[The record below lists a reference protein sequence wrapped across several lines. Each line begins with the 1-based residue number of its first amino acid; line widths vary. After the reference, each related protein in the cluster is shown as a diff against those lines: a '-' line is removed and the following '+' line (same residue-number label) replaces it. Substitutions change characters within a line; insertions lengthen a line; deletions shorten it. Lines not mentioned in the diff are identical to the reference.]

1 VDQIFGLPVSIL
13 KTMEINGKM
22 SLDVMMNQ
30 NTENH
35 GKTGQVRMAD
45 MTIYL
50 TVLIMDQIVNVKLKK
65 KT

>member
-1 VDQIFGLPVSIL
+1 MDQIFGLPVSIL

-22 SLDVMMNQ
+22 NLDVMMNQ

-45 MTIYL
+45 MMSDL